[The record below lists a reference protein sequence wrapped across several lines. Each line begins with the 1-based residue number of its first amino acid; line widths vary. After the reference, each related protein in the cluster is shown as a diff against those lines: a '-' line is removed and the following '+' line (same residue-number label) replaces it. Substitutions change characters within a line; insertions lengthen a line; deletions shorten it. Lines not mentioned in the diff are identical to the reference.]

1 MSTDRVKTLYQ
12 IIKNDILL
20 KIENQQ
26 FEYDK
31 PICTEKS
38 LSEQYGVSR
47 ITSKRAIDDLEQA
60 GILYRKRGVGSFVS
74 RPHSFDAEKEFTA
87 PFALRPQSKTIPVIL
102 PFAAH
107 QGGFIHTLEAATRRL
122 TDAGI
127 RFAIHVCESNDEKL
141 RSLLLHLLADDV
153 ESLILY
159 PTGKEFHLDILQQF
173 TELGKRVLIIDKPNT
188 IDFLSKIVC
197 DNYSGGYM
205 LTNHLIDYGHRRIAY
220 LAQNAP
226 EDLSSLSARLN
237 GYRQCMV
244 DRGITIDEAL
254 IKLNLHSDYHML
266 MHVVNGLYKSGVTA
280 IECENDEVA
289 FNVYMCCLG
298 LSISVPG
305 QMNITGFDNIK
316 WAVTGSAQLTTID
329 QNFADIGEAIADF
342 LLSEEPQPISKI
354 IPVSL
359 IPRASTGPV
368 AG

>member
-1 MSTDRVKTLYQ
+1 MSDDEVKTLYQ
-12 IIKNDILL
+12 IIKDDILL

-47 ITSKRAIDDLEQA
+47 ITSKRAIDDLENA

-74 RPHSFDAEKEFTA
+74 RPHSIGAEKESTA
-87 PFALRPQSKTIPVIL
+87 PFSDRPSGKTIPVLL

-107 QGGFIHTLEAATRRL
+107 QGGLFRTLEAATRRL
-122 TDAGI
+122 NEQGI
-127 RFAIHVCESNDEKL
+127 RLAIHVCESDDEKL
-141 RSLLLHLLADDV
+141 KSLLLHLLTQDV
-153 ESLILY
+153 DSLILY
-159 PTGKEFHLDILQQF
+159 PPGKELHLDILRRF
-173 TELGKRVLIIDKPNT
+173 TELGKRVLILDKPNT
-188 IDFLSKIVC
+188 IDFLSNIVC
-197 DNYSGGYM
+197 DNYGGGYL

-220 LAQNAP
+220 LAQNSP
-226 EDLSSLSARLN
+226 DELSSLSARLN
-237 GYRQCMV
+237 GYRQCMSDHGYAV
-244 DRGITIDEAL
+244 DEDL

-266 MHVVNGLYKSGVTA
+266 MHIVNGLYKSGVTA

-298 LSISVPG
+298 LSIPVPNR
-305 QMNITGFDNIK
+305 MNITGFDNIE

-342 LLSEEPQPISKI
+342 LLSEDLRPISKI